1 MHFSEMDLKK
11 EEQYIVNLKLEKLL
25 GIYQLLDSSKSPKIF
40 GRNVYHIGIVIV
52 GLYMFPLSMWN
63 MIGVYRLT
71 NDVIA
76 MTFYIGCMGNFIFA
90 CFKIA
95 NILYYS
101 SDIWRCIDITSF
113 HFTSY
118 LHYDSNVFK
127 NWRKRSI
134 QVSYV
139 YNIVATICVTLWI
152 FSPFLLRNTVVKI
165 RRLDGS
171 YSINRMNVYN
181 MFLMVSEDTY
191 NKHFD
196 KFLFLEIIISLCFLY
211 FTMIFDNIIIIMC
224 IALSSQ
230 LDTINDGIRSLGYRC
245 CSRNNSST

>member
-1 MHFSEMDLKK
+1 MDITK

-25 GIYQLLDSSKSPKIF
+25 GIYKILDSSKSAKIF
-40 GRNVYHIGIVIV
+40 GCNVYHIGIVIV
-52 GLYMFPLSMWN
+52 GLYMFPLSIWN
-63 MIGVYRLT
+63 MIGVYQLR

-76 MTFYIGCMGNFIFA
+76 MAFYLGCTGNFILA
-90 CFKIA
+90 CYKIA

-101 SDIWRCIDITSF
+101 RDIWKCIDITSF

-118 LHYDSNVFK
+118 LHYDRNVFM

-134 QVSYV
+134 QLSYV
-139 YNIVATICVTLWI
+139 YNIVAAICVSLWI
-152 FSPFLLRNTVVKI
+152 YSPFLLKNTTVKI
-165 RRLDGS
+165 RQMDGS

-181 MFLMVSEDTY
+181 IFLMVSKDTY
-191 NKHFD
+191 DKHFD

-211 FTMIFDNIIIIMC
+211 FTIIFDNIIIIMC

-245 CSRNNSST
+245 YSRENSST

>member
-1 MHFSEMDLKK
+1 MDLTKQ
-11 EEQYIVNLKLEKLL
+11 EEYIFNLKLEKLL
-25 GIYQLLDSSKSPKIF
+25 GIYQILDSSKSAKIF

-71 NDVIA
+71 NDVVA
-76 MTFYIGCMGNFIFA
+76 MTFYIGCMGNFIFS

-101 SDIWRCIDITSF
+101 SDIWKCIDITSF

-118 LHYDSNVFK
+118 PHYDNNVFK
-127 NWRKRSI
+127 NWRKWSI

-139 YNIVATICVTLWI
+139 YTVVATICVTLWI
-152 FSPFLLRNTVVKI
+152 VSPFLLRNTVVKI

-191 NKHFD
+191 NNHFD

-230 LDTINDGIRSLGYRC
+230 LDTINDGIRTLGYGC
-245 CSRNNSST
+245 CSRDNSST